1 MKKAMIFLL
10 TLALFMGA
18 ALAEG
23 ECGSAMVAAATG
35 SIYFSRNGVNWTDG
49 ERVEQISDGTA
60 SYLHMKD
67 GDLYYVNSVSD
78 GEDEYDG
85 EYMDTLW
92 VLHADGSRQQIGGE
106 RRRGETYTF
115 AEESMH
121 MDEVTRYYGYTDMIV
136 YGDYIYFIGNDE
148 KSGTYITST
157 VDWGENNGPADFET
171 CYQSGAAVY
180 RMDLDGSNLTLLISD
195 LGNAGVHMAV
205 AKDRIAVASSFR
217 NAVFAYDFTDFMLYD
232 LDGNFISKARANGDE
247 NHSEWMYKEG
257 TEFTV
262 IVTAIQTDGE
272 NIYASLGDSEGDFA
286 SSRLVNVNDVDA
298 TLVYEAF
305 YTPSLLLEDGILCLT
320 SDEEDTYWSETLENT
335 VTLRFIGFD
344 GSERILAYIP
354 REYISYNMSLYLDGE
369 NQAYLWTEGKLLR
382 VPLEG
387 GEVEELT
394 GNGFAACDACA
405 PENYETWVD
414 AQESVDEEV
423 YLLPDS
429 DSRLISREELENV
442 DADTLAYMRNEIL
455 ARHGYPFKK
464 ARYQEYFGSQ
474 SWYEEDPDFDYGVLS
489 KIEMQNVETI
499 KALEA
504 EK

>member
-1 MKKAMIFLL
+1 MKRIMILMLAL
-10 TLALFMGA
+10 TLLMGA

-23 ECGSAMVAAATG
+23 ECGSAMVAAADG
-35 SIYFSRNGVNWTDG
+35 SIYFSRSGVSWTDG
-49 ERVEQISDGTA
+49 ERVERISDGTA

-67 GDLYYVNSVSD
+67 GELYYVNSVSN
-78 GEDEYDG
+78 GEDEYDA
-85 EYMDTLW
+85 EYIDTLW
-92 VLHADGSRQQIGGE
+92 VLHVDGSRQQIGGE

-115 AEESMH
+115 AEEGMH
-121 MDEVTRYYGYTDMIV
+121 MDEATRYYGYTDMTV

-157 VDWGENNGPADFET
+157 MDWGENNGPADFET
-171 CYQSGAAVY
+171 RYQSGAAVY
-180 RMDLDGSNLTLLISD
+180 RMNLDGSNLTLLISD
-195 LGNAGVHMAV
+195 LGNAGVHMSV
-205 AKDRIAVASSFR
+205 SNGRIAVASSFR

-232 LDGNFISKARANGDE
+232 LAGNFISKAQANGDE
-247 NHSEWMYKEG
+247 NHNRWMYKKD

-305 YTPSLLLEDGILCLT
+305 YTPSLVLEDGILCLT
-320 SDEEDTYWSETLENT
+320 SDEDDVYWSETLENT
-335 VTLRFIGFD
+335 VTLRFVGFD
-344 GSERILAYIP
+344 GSERILACIP
-354 REYISYNMSLYLDGE
+354 KEYVSYNMNLYLDAE
-369 NQAYLWTEGKLLR
+369 NQVYLWTEENLLR
-382 VPLEG
+382 VSLEG
-387 GEVEELT
+387 GAVEELT
-394 GNGFAACDACA
+394 ENGFAVCDACA
-405 PENYETWVD
+405 SENYGTWVNT
-414 AQESVDEEV
+414 QEGADEAI
-423 YLLPDS
+423 YLLPES
-429 DSRLISREELENV
+429 DSRLISREELEGV

-474 SWYEEDPDFDYGVLS
+474 SWYEADPDFDYGVLS

-499 KALEA
+499 KGLEA